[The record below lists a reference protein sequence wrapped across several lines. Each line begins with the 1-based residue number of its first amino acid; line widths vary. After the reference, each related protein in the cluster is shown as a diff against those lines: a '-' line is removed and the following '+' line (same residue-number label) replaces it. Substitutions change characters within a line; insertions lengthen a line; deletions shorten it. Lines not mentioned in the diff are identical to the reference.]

1 MGNFLV
7 RWRGGVLYR
16 GGRGVGLLGSRDGGD
31 GVVVVVVRGGRQ
43 QPQRVGLCGVASRGV
58 GGVDGCCASM
68 A

>member
-1 MGNFLV
+1 MEEEMV
-7 RWRGGVLYR
+7 
-16 GGRGVGLLGSRDGGD
+16 
-31 GVVVVVVRGGRQ
+31 VVVVVVRGSRQ